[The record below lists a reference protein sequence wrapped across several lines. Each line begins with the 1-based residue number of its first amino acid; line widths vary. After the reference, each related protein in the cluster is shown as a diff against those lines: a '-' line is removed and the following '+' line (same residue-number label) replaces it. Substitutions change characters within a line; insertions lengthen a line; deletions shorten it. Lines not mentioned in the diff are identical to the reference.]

1 MRGLFYVYNIIVNIF
16 NKKVEV
22 LPMKAL
28 EIAYYLIALAGE
40 KGFSMT
46 NLKLQKM
53 LYFIQREEI
62 KNGRVAFE
70 DRIEAWQ
77 YGPVIPKVYYRFAG
91 YGPVSII
98 LDINSRDIK
107 IQNDTKISVDK
118 IFDEYIEQNVWNMV
132 DETHTPGNA
141 WDIASSRGYKAEIT
155 VDDIRR
161 EIGVLN

>member
-1 MRGLFYVYNIIVNIF
+1 
-16 NKKVEV
+16 
-22 LPMKAL
+22 MKAL

>member
-1 MRGLFYVYNIIVNIF
+1 
-16 NKKVEV
+16 
-22 LPMKAL
+22 MKAL
-28 EIAYYLIALAGE
+28 KIAYYLIALAGE

-77 YGPVIPKVYYRFAG
+77 YGPVIPNVYYRFAG

-98 LDINSRDIK
+98 FDINSRDIE
-107 IQNDTKISVDK
+107 IQNDTKISADK